1 MVTGAQRANT
11 ACTGIG
17 VATAVVVNVGIPA
30 CTLVNSQQLMSS
42 WEPGCSL
49 AGQQSLPSPMERAVR
64 PLEMHVINESFGA
77 AVASNSNRAKG
88 HRADRRF
95 RMEDIFH
102 ICNRKVLPTRSKP
115 ALFVPDSWK
124 VSQLREV
131 RNSRSSIFFECHSGE
146 LHDIHRMKTHG
157 RTPVVLLLAGLVTL
171 YACHRDPD
179 VAQPAGQE
187 WNGPTPFQLSYPAW
201 AADAL
206 HELLIPVDNPLTE
219 EGVALGRKLFHEKA
233 LSDDYSMSCAT
244 CHQQEF
250 AFSDP
255 RTVSLGTDGSP
266 GRRNS
271 MGIMNPAWDHLFFW
285 DARAASLEMQA
296 LGPVVNMVE
305 MRNTWPVVESRL
317 AAHPDYPLL
326 FERAFGSPG
335 VDSMRVVKAIAQFER
350 TLISFNSRF
359 DRFEH
364 GGDITALT
372 PQEQAGRDLYFGE
385 AHCNDCHAAPFFSDN
400 SVLAIGLGGDA
411 SDQGMGE
418 VTGDHADYGRFKT
431 TTMRNIE
438 VTAPYMHDGR
448 YATLEQVV
456 DFYADSVD
464 VNAPNMSQHML
475 PWIAGE
481 IDLDADERAAL
492 VAFLKSLTDT
502 EFLNNPAFSDPH

>member
-1 MVTGAQRANT
+1 
-11 ACTGIG
+11 
-17 VATAVVVNVGIPA
+17 
-30 CTLVNSQQLMSS
+30 
-42 WEPGCSL
+42 
-49 AGQQSLPSPMERAVR
+49 
-64 PLEMHVINESFGA
+64 
-77 AVASNSNRAKG
+77 
-88 HRADRRF
+88 
-95 RMEDIFH
+95 
-102 ICNRKVLPTRSKP
+102 
-115 ALFVPDSWK
+115 
-124 VSQLREV
+124 
-131 RNSRSSIFFECHSGE
+131 
-146 LHDIHRMKTHG
+146 
-157 RTPVVLLLAGLVTL
+157 
-171 YACHRDPD
+171 
-179 VAQPAGQE
+179 
-187 WNGPTPFQLSYPAW
+187 
-201 AADAL
+201 
-206 HELLIPVDNPLTE
+206 
-219 EGVALGRKLFHEKA
+219 
-233 LSDDYSMSCAT
+233 
-244 CHQQEF
+244 
-250 AFSDP
+250 
-255 RTVSLGTDGSP
+255 
-266 GRRNS
+266 
-271 MGIMNPAWDHLFFW
+271 
-285 DARAASLEMQA
+285 
-296 LGPVVNMVE
+296 
-305 MRNTWPVVESRL
+305 
-317 AAHPDYPLL
+317 
-326 FERAFGSPG
+326 
-335 VDSMRVVKAIAQFER
+335 MRVVKAIAQFER

-372 PQEQAGRDLYFGE
+372 PQEQAGRELYFGE